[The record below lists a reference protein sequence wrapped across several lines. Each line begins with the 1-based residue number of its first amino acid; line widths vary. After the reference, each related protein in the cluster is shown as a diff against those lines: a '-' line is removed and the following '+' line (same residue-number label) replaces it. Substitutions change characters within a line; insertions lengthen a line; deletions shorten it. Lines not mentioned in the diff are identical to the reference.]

1 MLGLITMKGLMMA
14 KYLIRKTAALLVA
27 FSLPIA
33 IAALPSIDRHD
44 EHLNDAVAVQYQN
57 KAEASK
63 QYVDAAYDAMWERRA
78 TGDYGEVYE
87 P

>member
-1 MLGLITMKGLMMA
+1 MA

-27 FSLPIA
+27 FSLPVA

-44 EHLNDAVAVQYQN
+44 EHLNAAVAVQYQN
-57 KAEASK
+57 KAEASQ

>member
-1 MLGLITMKGLMMA
+1 MA

-44 EHLNDAVAVQYQN
+44 EHLNAAVAVQYQN
-57 KAEASK
+57 KAEASQ

-78 TGDYGEVYE
+78 TGDYGEVLE

>member
-1 MLGLITMKGLMMA
+1 MA
-14 KYLIRKTAALLVA
+14 KYFIRKTAALLVA

-57 KAEASK
+57 KAEVSQ
-63 QYVDAAYDAMWERRA
+63 QYVDAAYDAMVKRNDG
-78 TGDYGEVYE
+78 GDYGEVYD
-87 P
+87 

>member
-1 MLGLITMKGLMMA
+1 MA
-14 KYLIRKTAALLVA
+14 KYFIRKTAALLVA

-44 EHLNDAVAVQYQN
+44 EHLNDAVAAQYQG
-57 KAEASK
+57 KAEASQ
-63 QYVDAAYDAMWERRA
+63 QYVDAAYDAMVKRNA
-78 TGDYGEVYE
+78 TGDYGEVLE

>member
-1 MLGLITMKGLMMA
+1 MA
-14 KYLIRKTAALLVA
+14 KYFIRKTAALLVA

-44 EHLNDAVAVQYQN
+44 EHLDSAVAAQYQN
-57 KAEASK
+57 KAEASQ
-63 QYVDAAYDAMWERRA
+63 QYVDSAYDAMWERRA
-78 TGDYGEVYE
+78 TGDYGEVLE